1 MKTLLLAAAAPVL
14 ALALTAQPASAQ
26 AAPPPAADAMFAA
39 TTLNLSA
46 YGEVKAD
53 PDQATITLGV
63 QTDAPT
69 AAEAMRLNAERM
81 SRIVAAL
88 RRSGIAEKDVQTSN
102 LSLNAQYQYEERQPP
117 RLTGYQASNQVTVT
131 VNELDRLGRTIDATV
146 SAGANQI
153 QGIGFGLKN
162 PEAAMDQA
170 RQLAVRALQAKAQ
183 LYATTTGH
191 RIGRLV
197 NLSES
202 GGYAPSPPPRPM
214 YRMDMAV
221 AAAAP
226 ETAVAPGQLTV
237 RADVTG
243 LYELTR

>member
-1 MKTLLLAAAAPVL
+1 MKSPLLAAAGSAL
-14 ALALTAQPASAQ
+14 ALALAVPPVAAQTAPAS
-26 AAPPPAADAMFAA
+26 AADAMFTA
-39 TTLNLSA
+39 TTLSISA
-46 YGEVKAD
+46 FGEVKAD

-88 RRSGIAEKDVQTSN
+88 RRSGIAEKDIQTSN
-102 LSLNAQYQYEERQPP
+102 LSLSAQYQYEERQPP

-131 VNELDRLGRTIDATV
+131 VNDLDRLGRTIDATV

-153 QGIGFGLKN
+153 QGIGFGLRN

-170 RQLAVRALQAKAQ
+170 RMLAVRSLQAKAQ
-183 LYATTTGH
+183 LYATASGH

-202 GGYAPSPPPRPM
+202 GGYAPVPPPRPM

-221 AAAAP
+221 AASVP

-237 RADVTG
+237 RADVSG

>member
-1 MKTLLLAAAAPVL
+1 MKTRLLAAAVG
-14 ALALTAQPASAQ
+14 ALALTVTASPAPAQTQ
-26 AAPPPAADAMFAA
+26 PPGAADAKLQA
-39 TTLNLSA
+39 TTLNISA

-81 SRIVAAL
+81 SRIAAAL
-88 RRSGIAEKDVQTSN
+88 RRAGIAEKDIQTSS

-117 RLTGYQASNQVTVT
+117 RLTGYQASNQVTVS
-131 VNELDRLGRTIDATV
+131 VNELDRLGRTLDATV

-153 QGIGFGLKN
+153 QGIGFGLKT

-170 RQLAVRALQAKAQ
+170 RMLAVRALQAKAQ
-183 LYATTTGH
+183 LYATATGR

-197 NLSES
+197 NLSEG
-202 GGYAPSPPPRPM
+202 GGYAPVPPPRPM

-226 ETAVAPGQLTV
+226 ETTVAPGQLTL
-237 RADVTG
+237 RADVSG
-243 LYELTR
+243 LYELTP

>member
-1 MKTLLLAAAAPVL
+1 MKTLLLAAGCAL
-14 ALALTAQPASAQ
+14 ALALAALPAAAQTPAPA
-26 AAPPPAADAMFAA
+26 AADAMFVA

-69 AAEAMRLNAERM
+69 AAEAMRLSAERM
-81 SRIVAAL
+81 ARIAAAL
-88 RRSGIAEKDVQTSN
+88 RRSGIADKDIQTSN
-102 LSLNAQYQYEERQPP
+102 LSLNAQYQYEERKPP

-131 VNELDRLGRTIDATV
+131 VNDLTRLGSTIDATV

-162 PEAAMDQA
+162 PEVAMDQA
-170 RQLAVRALQAKAQ
+170 RMLAVRALQAKAQ
-183 LYATTTGH
+183 LYATATGH
-191 RIGRLV
+191 RVGRLV
-197 NLSES
+197 NLSEG
-202 GGYAPSPPPRPM
+202 GGYSPVPPPRPM

-221 AAAAP
+221 AASAP
-226 ETAVAPGQLTV
+226 ETTVAPGQLTV
-237 RADVTG
+237 RADVSG